1 MMQVKIEMDKKKIA
15 HDDEYEPESIYE
27 CVRQHFYPYNNLRE
41 VPQKQT
47 NVIVFE
53 DSGTE
58 DDFGCLWAANME
70 LLDEDWFA
78 RYVKSWKWHD
88 DEDGEEDILSQ
99 ALRRRDGAFAY
110 A

>member
-1 MMQVKIEMDKKKIA
+1 MMKVTIEMDEKKILK
-15 HDDEYEPESIYE
+15 DDEYDPDSIYE

-41 VPQKQT
+41 IPQKKA
-47 NVIVFE
+47 NRIVFE

-70 LLDEDWFA
+70 LLEEDWFA
-78 RYVKSWKWHD
+78 KYVKLWKWHD

-99 ALRRRDGAFAY
+99 ALKRRDGAFAY

>member
-1 MMQVKIEMDKKKIA
+1 MMHMAKMTRIKTNIGTARVASVKEKHILISS
-15 HDDEYEPESIYE
+15 YS
-27 CVRQHFYPYNNLRE
+27 NLRE
-41 VPQKQT
+41 IPQKKK

-58 DDFGCLWAANME
+58 NDFGCLWAANME

-78 RYVKSWKWHD
+78 RYVKSWRWYD

-99 ALRRRDGAFAY
+99 AVKRRDGAFAY

>member
-1 MMQVKIEMDKKKIA
+1 MMQVKIVMDEKKIIQ
-15 HDDEYEPESIYE
+15 DNEYEAESIYE
-27 CVRQHFYPYNNLRE
+27 CVRQHFYSYNNLRE
-41 VPQKQT
+41 VPQKKT
-47 NVIVFE
+47 NVIMFE

-58 DDFGCLWAANME
+58 DDFGCLWAVNME

-78 RYVKSWKWHD
+78 KYVKLWKWY

-99 ALRRRDGAFAY
+99 AMKRRDGAFAY